1 MQRNRILCCA
11 DEARPLLVH
20 FARLRCRRERVSTC
34 EGAFENRTDYWHCAV
49 FHPETP
55 SRVLRRI
62 DDLNQLSLPD
72 LPDLPAE
79 LPSFSETTDADS
91 TVAHSPAKG
100 SATPVP
106 RAGRSDD
113 TTTDDRENRDPLVDA
128 QQTPY
133 TSTPATSSLY
143 TRSEATVVPHSA
155 QSRAGNDTTATL
167 RAPLP
172 QARSPR
178 VEESENSFDAPTDT
192 ASESEAEAGTGF
204 QDEMVVMSGG
214 SGGEEEE
221 EDDDDRDHHA
231 TERGEMRHAPVASME
246 LSALP
251 DVRPVDETT
260 ADSEIDSPRH
270 SRTGE
275 YRSAGEEEAEI
286 PTTVKA
292 STRLLSLFSPC

>member
-1 MQRNRILCCA
+1 M
-11 DEARPLLVH
+11 
-20 FARLRCRRERVSTC
+20 STSR
-34 EGAFENRTDYWHCAV
+34 GAFEGCTDYLHCAV

-100 SATPVP
+100 SGTPVP
-106 RAGRSDD
+106 RASRSD
-113 TTTDDRENRDPLVDA
+113 TTDDRENRDPLVDA

-133 TSTPATSSLY
+133 TSTPATSSFY
-143 TRSEATVVPHSA
+143 TRSEATVVPQSA

-192 ASESEAEAGTGF
+192 ASESESEAGTGF
-204 QDEMVVMSGG
+204 QDEMVVMSSG

-221 EDDDDRDHHA
+221 DDDEDDRDQHA
-231 TERGEMRHAPVASME
+231 LAPASERGEMRHAPVASME

-260 ADSEIDSPRH
+260 ADSDDDNTRH
-270 SRTGE
+270 SRTQE

-292 STRLLSLFSPC
+292 STCLLKLSNAY